1 MDQELRGNALVRH
14 ANTVYTLGF
23 PARQKESQFHPFP
36 KQFVEQALRIPAPH
50 SGKGARFTDLPEPTL
65 IILPQ

>member
-1 MDQELRGNALVRH
+1 MQREYI
-14 ANTVYTLGF
+14 YTLGF

-65 IILPQ
+65 IILPQYAVAYNREKR